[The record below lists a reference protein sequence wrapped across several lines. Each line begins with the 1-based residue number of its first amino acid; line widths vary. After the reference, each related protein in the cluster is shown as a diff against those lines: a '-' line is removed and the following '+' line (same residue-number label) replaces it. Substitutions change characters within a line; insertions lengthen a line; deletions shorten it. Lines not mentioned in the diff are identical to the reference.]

1 MNYLSRFFDHCRHFS
16 VGYAITETRCMIDRK
31 MMLRRGKPVSRK
43 PELAKERYLL
53 PFLTEFYADII
64 EQYQNAE
71 SKPIADSQAPI
82 WVCWLQGESQAPKM
96 VKALIA
102 NIRKQSGAH
111 PVHIITES
119 NFADYIA
126 LPNSYLA
133 KYRQGI
139 ITAQQFTDLV
149 RCELLAD
156 YGGLWVDAT
165 GFITRPIPNEAFD
178 SPIYNVK
185 NISPDFRHRNVVI
198 DSTLW
203 MSYLLGGHRGCVTYA
218 FMRDCLIK
226 YWKHYNTCVDYFLVY
241 YIAKIARD
249 NVPACK
255 QEFESVPSNNYLC
268 EMLSDAMEQD
278 QPYVPGEERSFLD
291 SDTWFYKLSWRT
303 PYPLEAK
310 NGQPT
315 LAHIVIDTIME
326 D

>member
-1 MNYLSRFFDHCRHFS
+1 M
-16 VGYAITETRCMIDRK
+16 
-31 MMLRRGKPVSRK
+31 
-43 PELAKERYLL
+43 
-53 PFLTEFYADII
+53 
-64 EQYQNAE
+64 
-71 SKPIADSQAPI
+71 
-82 WVCWLQGESQAPKM
+82 
-96 VKALIA
+96 
-102 NIRKQSGAH
+102 
-111 PVHIITES
+111 
-119 NFADYIA
+119 
-126 LPNSYLA
+126 
-133 KYRQGI
+133 
-139 ITAQQFTDLV
+139 
-149 RCELLAD
+149 
-156 YGGLWVDAT
+156 
-165 GFITRPIPNEAFD
+165 
-178 SPIYNVK
+178 
-185 NISPDFRHRNVVI
+185 VI

-278 QPYVPGEERSFLD
+278 NTCVDYFLVYYIAKIARDNVPACKQEFESVPSNNYLCEMLSDAMEQDQPYVPGEERSFLD

-303 PYPLEAK
+303 PYPLKAK